1 MRSGRRYP
9 EPEEFDMET
18 SGNHWTA
25 IALLPFISLGCSD
38 VVAADH
44 DPPPRQIID
53 ERSDVIE
60 GGGGV
65 GLTVY
70 EAGNLNGPS
79 IVFIHGFAQNNLV
92 WEQQFSGPLSDEFHL
107 VGFDLRGHG
116 ASERPL
122 EPEAYTDS
130 QLWADDLA
138 AVIQGKGLDRP
149 VVVGWSY
156 GGYVIA
162 DYIRSYGPEGL
173 GGVALVGP
181 VTKAGTDEAFGM
193 FTSEILAIFE
203 EVLAPD
209 VRTSLT
215 ATRAFARLMA
225 DPNSSTFE
233 VLLGS
238 AMMVPPEVRLAMFSR
253 ALDNDDLLESLD
265 LPTLVVHG
273 GEDRIVRLSSSE
285 HVAELVPEARLLL
298 YEGAGH
304 AAFLDDPQR
313 FGSDLAEFV
322 GSVEPSP

>member
-1 MRSGRRYP
+1 
-9 EPEEFDMET
+9 MEI
-18 SGNHWTA
+18 SLKHWTA
-25 IALLPFISLGCSD
+25 IALLPFICPGCSD
-38 VVAADH
+38 LVAADH
-44 DPPPRQIID
+44 DPPPPQVIE
-53 ERSDVIE
+53 ERSEVIE

-79 IVFIHGFAQNNLV
+79 ILFIHGFAQNNLV
-92 WEQQFSGPLSDEFHL
+92 WEQQFSGPLADEFRL

-130 QLWADDLA
+130 QIWADDLA
-138 AVIQGKGLDRP
+138 AVIQAKGLDRP

-162 DYIRSYGPEGL
+162 DYIRRYGPEGL
-173 GGVALVGP
+173 GGLVLVGP
-181 VTKAGTDEAFGM
+181 VTKAGTDEAFRM

-225 DPNSSTFE
+225 DPMSSTFE

-253 ALDNDDLLESLD
+253 ALDNDDLLETLD

-273 GEDRIVRLSSSE
+273 GEDRVVRVSSSE
-285 HVAELVPEARLLL
+285 HVVELVPEARLLV

-313 FGSDLAEFV
+313 FDGDLADFAR
-322 GSVEPSP
+322 SVQPSP